1 MTNRAVLPG
10 KTTGQKTDNKRRRSL
25 RPKYRTIGV
34 KLFYA
39 NDGDL
44 IQWWEKAPDGEKS
57 DVLRES
63 IREYLARLKRD
74 PKPASNE
81 DVDRA
86 MAYTGE
92 AAQWTVNEL
101 TRQIVALSQQ
111 VTDLTTRL
119 ASGVIVQGLAT
130 LHRRQIRHR

>member
-1 MTNRAVLPG
+1 MV
-10 KTTGQKTDNKRRRSL
+10 
-25 RPKYRTIGV
+25 
-34 KLFYA
+34 
-39 NDGDL
+39 
-44 IQWWEKAPDGEKS
+44 EKAPDGEKS

-111 VTDLTTRL
+111 VAELTNRL
-119 ASGVIVQGLAT
+119 ASGVIVQGLAGPAPASDT
-130 LHRRQIRHR
+130 PSLTDEQSAARKAKVIARKW